1 NMFLFFLT
9 CFQLINLLTL
19 TYTDSV
25 LNYITKR
32 FKIPNTMASFIP
44 SSYQVGNMVVIIPLS
59 YFGSKWNRPRA
70 IGIGVM
76 IMVIGLGFCILP
88 HFILPSP
95 STVNANATNLCLLRH
110 WETPKTGHVAV
121 HRATDLTTPRNLP
134 CNKHGTVHNPALL
147 LILGH
152 LLIGGG
158 AATLWPLGVAYI
170 DDHVVIQKIPV
181 YIGIFVATTL
191 MGPVFGFLLGSLSSA
206 IYVTTKAD
214 QLRPNN
220 PAWIGAWWLG
230 YIVAALL
237 LIVLLFPFYFY
248 PRYLPVSPQK
258 EAELAEIAALEERR
272 HMYPLT
278 VAMLLELFQYITCAI
293 RRTLSTPLVV
303 TAITSYVAMA
313 NLLAGVSTFGSTYVQ
328 RMFNLLRS
336 TSDMLIGWF
345 CVPLGILGT
354 FLGGYIMKKYNFDI
368 RQTLLFTII
377 FSGVGAIF
385 LATLFGLGCKVQQVA
400 GITVPYSGLDN
411 LNKTSLCNY
420 NCACPKGEFSLVCGA
435 DSMTYISPCYAGCT
449 SMNQTS
455 GFKKKITYQ
464 NCSCIKGKS
473 QTAVTGSCSTS
484 QCNGLL
490 ALFMIL
496 VGIGIL
502 SLCLCQ
508 APVYVVL
515 LRVLE
520 TGDKSLGIG
529 LMAFSSRLLGYIPGP
544 IWFGLILDRSC
555 IYKGPLCQG
564 KALCYLYN
572 TFGLRMS
579 YIGLSLAC
587 SVVYMLV
594 FVVTFVWMES
604 HTEKYEKDP
613 IV

>member
-1 NMFLFFLT
+1 
-9 CFQLINLLTL
+9 
-19 TYTDSV
+19 
-25 LNYITKR
+25 R

-110 WETPKTGHVAV
+110 WETPKTGHYL
-121 HRATDLTTPRNLP
+121 RTTNYGCNLR
-134 CNKHGTVHNPALL
+134 HNSWYYVT
-147 LILGH
+147 GH

-258 EAELAEIAALEERR
+258 EAELAEIAALEERLYDVIKPVTSPTYR
-272 HMYPLT
+272 SEKQVNFYIT
-278 VAMLLELFQYITCAI
+278 NITCAI

-594 FVVTFVWMES
+594 FV
-604 HTEKYEKDP
+604 
-613 IV
+613 

>member
-1 NMFLFFLT
+1 
-9 CFQLINLLTL
+9 
-19 TYTDSV
+19 
-25 LNYITKR
+25 R

-95 STVNANATNLCLLRH
+95 STVNANATNLCLL
-110 WETPKTGHVAV
+110 P
-121 HRATDLTTPRNLP
+121 TDLTTPRNLP

-272 HMYPLT
+272 HMVSIMDGVTY
-278 VAMLLELFQYITCAI
+278 YHITCAI

-336 TSDMLIGWF
+336 TSDMLIGGV

-613 IV
+613 IVI

>member
-1 NMFLFFLT
+1 
-9 CFQLINLLTL
+9 
-19 TYTDSV
+19 
-25 LNYITKR
+25 R

-95 STVNANATNLCLLRH
+95 STVNANATNLCLLL
-110 WETPKTGHVAV
+110 

-258 EAELAEIAALEERR
+258 EAELAEIAALEERL
-272 HMYPLT
+272 YDVIKPLD
-278 VAMLLELFQYITCAI
+278 AMAEQELENVGSQSEASSAVDITCAI

-455 GFKKKITYQ
+455 GFKKKIV
-464 NCSCIKGKS
+464 SKS

-604 HTEKYEKDP
+604 HTEKYEKD
-613 IV
+613 

>member
-1 NMFLFFLT
+1 
-9 CFQLINLLTL
+9 
-19 TYTDSV
+19 
-25 LNYITKR
+25 R

-134 CNKHGTVHNPALL
+134 CNKHGTLVLRHKT
-147 LILGH
+147 GH

-272 HMYPLT
+272 HM
-278 VAMLLELFQYITCAI
+278 VNITCAI

-336 TSDMLIGWF
+336 TSDMLIGGV

-613 IV
+613 IVIEPVAGQT

>member
-1 NMFLFFLT
+1 
-9 CFQLINLLTL
+9 
-19 TYTDSV
+19 
-25 LNYITKR
+25 R

-95 STVNANATNLCLLRH
+95 STVNANATNL
-110 WETPKTGHVAV
+110 
-121 HRATDLTTPRNLP
+121 ATDLTTPRNLP

-272 HMYPLT
+272 HMVSIMDGVTY
-278 VAMLLELFQYITCAI
+278 YHITCAI

-336 TSDMLIGWF
+336 TSDMLIGGV

-400 GITVPYSGLDN
+400 GITVPYRLHPQ
-411 LNKTSLCNY
+411 TSLCNY

-613 IV
+613 IVIEPV

>member
-1 NMFLFFLT
+1 
-9 CFQLINLLTL
+9 
-19 TYTDSV
+19 
-25 LNYITKR
+25 R

-95 STVNANATNLCLLRH
+95 STVNANATNL
-110 WETPKTGHVAV
+110 
-121 HRATDLTTPRNLP
+121 ATDLTTPRNLP

-147 LILGH
+147 LILGKHFSTFGHTAVESMFYIEISH

-248 PRYLPVSPQK
+248 PRYLPLDAMAEQELENVGSQS
-258 EAELAEIAALEERR
+258 EASSAVGCTASQPLRSCKDNAIGRLLSTLAD
-272 HMYPLT
+272 
-278 VAMLLELFQYITCAI
+278 ITCAI

-604 HTEKYEKDP
+604 HTEKY
-613 IV
+613 